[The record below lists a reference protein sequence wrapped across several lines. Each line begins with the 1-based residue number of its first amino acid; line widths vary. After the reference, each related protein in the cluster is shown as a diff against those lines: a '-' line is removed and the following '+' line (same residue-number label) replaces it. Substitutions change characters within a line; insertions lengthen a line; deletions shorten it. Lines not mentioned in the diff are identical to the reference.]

1 MCNHLFVD
9 ISESKLELS
18 LEEILKIREKHIS
31 RSLSIGHGKP
41 LHISRGEMQYL
52 YSKSGE
58 KYLDLVNNVCHVGH
72 CNPHVVNAGQKQMGK
87 LNTNTR
93 YIYDGLT
100 EYIERL
106 SNTLPEGLDIGFL
119 VNSGSEANELAI
131 RLARAYTNNHDIV
144 VMEGAY
150 HGHTGMLIDLSPYK
164 FRGPGGKGTAEDW
177 VHVAPVPDIY
187 RDDSRDYQNEFESI
201 IKNANPIAGFI
212 VETMLSCA
220 GQIPFPEGYLAKSFE
235 SIRNIGGLCIADEV
249 QVGFGRIGS
258 HMWAFEEQ
266 GVVPDIVVM
275 GKPIGNGHPMAA
287 VFTTKEIAAS
297 FKEMEFFSTFG
308 GNPVSCAIGMAVLDV
323 IENDNL
329 IEKSKVMGDLFIDG
343 LTELKKRHKIIGDVR
358 GKGLFLGIELVKD
371 HSSLEPATKEAEFLV
386 EGMLSKN
393 ILLSIDG
400 PRKNVIKIK
409 PPMVISEDDVKRT
422 ILSLDKTFSEIENN
436 QFN

>member
-1 MCNHLFVD
+1 MEL
-9 ISESKLELS
+9 SESVPELS
-18 LEEILKIREKHIS
+18 LEEILEMREEHIS
-31 RSLSIGHGKP
+31 KSLSIGHGKP

-52 YSKSGE
+52 YSRTGE

-72 CNPHVVNAGQKQMGK
+72 CNPHVVSAGQKQMAE

-100 EYIERL
+100 QYIQRL
-106 SNTLPEGLDIGFL
+106 SYTLPEGLDYGFL

-164 FRGPGGKGTAEDW
+164 FRGPGGKGIAEDW
-177 VHVAPVPDIY
+177 VHVAPVPDIF
-187 RDDSRDYQNEFESI
+187 RDNSRDYLNEFEEIVRDAS
-201 IKNANPIAGFI
+201 PVAGFI
-212 VETMLSCA
+212 VESMLSCA
-220 GQIPFPEGYLAKSFE
+220 GQIPFPQGYLAKSFE
-235 SIRNIGGLCIADEV
+235 LIRNVGGLCITDEV
-249 QVGFGRIGS
+249 QVGFGRLGS
-258 HMWAFEEQ
+258 KMWAFEEH
-266 GVVPDIVVM
+266 GVIPDIVVM

-287 VFTTKEIAAS
+287 VFTTKEIADS
-297 FKEMEFFSTFG
+297 FKGMEFFSTFG

-323 IENDNL
+323 IEDKNL
-329 IEKSKVMGDLFIDG
+329 IENSKLMGELFIDG
-343 LTELKKRHKIIGDVR
+343 LTKLKNKYEIIGDIR
-358 GKGLFLGIELVKD
+358 GKGLFLGIELVKNR
-371 HSSLEPATKEAEFLV
+371 SSLEPAPREAELLV

-409 PPMVISEDDVKRT
+409 PPMVISKEDVDRT
-422 ILSLDKTFSEIENN
+422 IKSLNEVFIVIEKTINYD
-436 QFN
+436 

>member
-1 MCNHLFVD
+1 MEL
-9 ISESKLELS
+9 SESVPELS
-18 LEEILKIREKHIS
+18 LEEILEMREEHIS
-31 RSLSIGHGKP
+31 KSLSIGHGKP

-52 YSKSGE
+52 YSRTGE

-72 CNPHVVNAGQKQMGK
+72 CNPHVVSAGQKQMAE

-100 EYIERL
+100 QYIQRL
-106 SNTLPEGLDIGFL
+106 SYTLPEGLDYGFL

-164 FRGPGGKGTAEDW
+164 FRGPGGKGIAEDW
-177 VHVAPVPDIY
+177 VHVAPVPDIF
-187 RDDSRDYQNEFESI
+187 RDNSRDYLNEFEEIVRDAS
-201 IKNANPIAGFI
+201 PVAGFI
-212 VETMLSCA
+212 VESMLSCA
-220 GQIPFPEGYLAKSFE
+220 GQIPFPQGYLAKSFE
-235 SIRNIGGLCIADEV
+235 LIRNVGGLCITDEV
-249 QVGFGRIGS
+249 QVGFGRLGS
-258 HMWAFEEQ
+258 KMWAFEEH
-266 GVVPDIVVM
+266 GVIPDIVVM

-287 VFTTKEIAAS
+287 VFTTKEIADS
-297 FKEMEFFSTFG
+297 FKGMEFFSTFG

-323 IENDNL
+323 IEEKNL
-329 IEKSKVMGDLFIDG
+329 IENSKLMGELFIDG
-343 LTELKKRHKIIGDVR
+343 LTKLKNKYEIIGDIR
-358 GKGLFLGIELVKD
+358 GKGLFLGIELVKNR
-371 HSSLEPATKEAEFLV
+371 SSLEPAPREAELLV

-409 PPMVISEDDVKRT
+409 PPMVISKEDVDRT
-422 ILSLDKTFSEIENN
+422 IKSLNEVFFVIEKTINYD
-436 QFN
+436 